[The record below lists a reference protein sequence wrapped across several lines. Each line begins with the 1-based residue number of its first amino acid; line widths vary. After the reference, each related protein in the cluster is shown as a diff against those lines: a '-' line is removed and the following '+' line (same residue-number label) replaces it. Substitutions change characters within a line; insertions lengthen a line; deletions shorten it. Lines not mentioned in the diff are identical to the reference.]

1 MSFWTR
7 LKDGLGKSAAKLSTG
22 ITDLFTKR
30 KLDAAALE
38 EFEELLITADL
49 SPRLAAK
56 LTEKLRKTRFD
67 TEVSDEEIKQF
78 LAGELTTLLT
88 PVATPLRLEAGLQIV
103 LVVGVN
109 GNGKTTSIGKLAHY
123 YAGQGRSVGIAAGD
137 TFRAAAV
144 EQLAVWAT
152 RAKARF
158 YPGDGTKDAASVA
171 FQSAESAARDGVDL
185 LFIDTA
191 GRLHNKEHLVAEL
204 AKIRRVLLKSIPEA
218 AIQTVLVLDATTG
231 LTALSQVEVFKDAA
245 QLTGLIVTKLDGTAK
260 GGMVAALADAY
271 GLPVHAVGVGEGI
284 EDLQPFVAKD
294 FAERLCSI
302 DAE

>member
-30 KLDAAALE
+30 KLDSAALE

-67 TEVSDEEIKQF
+67 TEVDDAEIKQF
-78 LAGELTTLLT
+78 LAGELTALLT
-88 PVATPLRLEAGLQIV
+88 PVAMPLRLEAGLQIV

-109 GNGKTTSIGKLAHY
+109 GNGKTTSIGKLAYY
-123 YAGQGRSVGIAAGD
+123 YAGQGRRVGIAAGD

-144 EQLAVWAT
+144 EQLAVWAD
-152 RAKARF
+152 RAKASF

-171 FQSAESAARDGVDL
+171 FQAAESAARDGVDL

-260 GGMVAALADAY
+260 GGMVAALADTY

-302 DAE
+302 EAA